1 MRKEL
6 LQELQNRGL
15 ASLNKQTVERFFW
28 MKSVICLPTPRRKY
42 FALFRRM
49 RLFAWEAMNR
59 SLSMYVIS
67 ATNKDLQAEIEE
79 GNFREDLFHRL
90 NVIPVHLPPLRER
103 REDIALLTNSF
114 LEKLSEKEIFYS
126 GKFFSEEAIE
136 ALKNQDWPGNI
147 RGLQNAIERLLLLSP
162 EDEITAGDVEQFVT
176 RKRSSRKQ
184 LERLVDEIESFHVF
198 KEESE
203 KLFLIK
209 KLEKYD
215 WNISATADA
224 IQIQRSHMYN
234 KIKKYDMEK
243 GDS

>member
-1 MRKEL
+1 MSPDSQAKVLRA
-6 LQELQNRGL
+6 LQENEIVRVGGNE
-15 ASLNKQTVERFFW
+15 SIPVDVR
-28 MKSVICLPTPRRKY
+28 
-42 FALFRRM
+42 
-49 RLFAWEAMNR
+49 
-59 SLSMYVIS
+59 VIS

-136 ALKNQDWPGNI
+136 ALKNQAWPGNI
-147 RGLQNAIERLLLLSP
+147 RALQNAIERLLLLSP

-198 KEESE
+198 KERSE
-203 KLFLIK
+203 EHTSELQSRGHLVCRLL
-209 KLEKYD
+209 LEK
-215 WNISATADA
+215 
-224 IQIQRSHMYN
+224 
-234 KIKKYDMEK
+234 KKPSR
-243 GDS
+243 GDKT